1 MPGISKSKI
10 DTIVYFEWLLI
21 FWLRGIVL
29 PVATLLK
36 QYKENPESSIVRHF
50 DLLFIQQ
57 SVGKLSSKV
66 SEFSKIYV
74 ARLLIAVQE
83 QMDLLPTLLHGLA
96 KDAGKQT
103 CATVFNLFLR
113 LLPQL
118 RVPPRGSKEDTEL
131 RQQLGLDEHV
141 EDAKFVASWFAKLI
155 LLTVIRPAASG
166 VTCPG
171 LTVQEYEFLTLS
183 GKQETWDPTS
193 DEGLNL
199 TQTKIGVLAFLASG
213 AFTDDERFLPA
224 LFASGDSNS
233 RISSAGDD
241 MLKRT
246 TISLEDSEKIENLL
260 EIYFALKPALQ
271 TRLLVLLSKSA
282 ISTTFPRRIVKIV
295 QEAIQPDDNTN
306 LPAKGLETVKFRNA
320 LFNYMNWV
328 SRMGSTSD
336 LDQVAPQLVGFLRS
350 YIEDQGWPI
359 PHEKSQDAAALRA
372 LAYETLGSLAKTTPS
387 IILNKELSLVRWLF
401 RSLTE
406 EGSSETLFVSIE
418 GALSSLLGV
427 FSVPLDSTLKREL
440 RLLLLKYMT
449 LQEGEDGI
457 VRSAR
462 FSTTR
467 WANRC
472 LDYDDVLGR
481 WIDILA
487 LGGRSDE
494 RSDVVEEGKKGLVS
508 NFWCSHKLAITD
520 KGLIGSILVSAPE
533 LFKCFLRVPAS

>member
-1 MPGISKSKI
+1 MKNFLWADKSLMI
-10 DTIVYFEWLLI
+10 L
-21 FWLRGIVL
+21 
-29 PVATLLK
+29 
-36 QYKENPESSIVRHF
+36 
-50 DLLFIQQ
+50 
-57 SVGKLSSKV
+57 
-66 SEFSKIYV
+66 
-74 ARLLIAVQE
+74 QE
-83 QMDLLPTLLHGLA
+83 QMDLLPTILHGLA

-103 CATVFNLFLR
+103 CATLFNLFLR
-113 LLPQL
+113 LLPRL
-118 RVPPRGSKEDTEL
+118 RIPPRGSKEDTEL
-131 RQQLGLDEHV
+131 RQQLGLEEHV
-141 EDAKFVASWFAKLI
+141 EDAKFVATWFRKLVLFPI
-155 LLTVIRPAASG
+155 VHSTASG

-193 DEGLNL
+193 EEGLNL
-199 TQTKIGVLAFLASG
+199 TQTKINVLAFLASG

-224 LFASGDSNS
+224 LFASGDTNS

-241 MLKRT
+241 ILKRS
-246 TISLEDSEKIENLL
+246 TISLENSETIENLL
-260 EIYFALKPALQ
+260 KIYFTLKPALQ

-282 ISTTFPRRIVKIV
+282 ISTTFPRQIVKIV

-328 SRMGSTSD
+328 SRVGSTGD
-336 LDQVAPQLVGFLRS
+336 LEQVAPQLVGFLRS

-359 PHEKSQDAAALRA
+359 PHDKSQDAAALRA

-387 IILNKELSLVRWLF
+387 IVLSKELSLVKWLF

-406 EGSSETLFVSIE
+406 EGSSETIFVSVE
-418 GALSSLLGV
+418 GALSSLLSV
-427 FSVPLDSTLKREL
+427 FSVPLDSILKYEL
-440 RLLLLKYMT
+440 RILLLKYMT
-449 LQEGEDGI
+449 LQEGDDGI

-462 FSTTR
+462 FSTAR

-472 LDYDDVLGR
+472 LDYNDVVGR

-487 LGGRSDE
+487 LGGRTDE

-508 NFWCSHKLAITD
+508 IPWLSQNLTD
-520 KGLIGSILVSAPE
+520 THTVIIGPILVSTSE
-533 LFKCFLRVPAS
+533 FFGCFFRLSHP